1 MKFKKMLLSL
11 IFMLFLSSSLAQTDP
26 NQVQGVGANP
36 DQVTPEILGVKGVV
50 TEKIPSNS
58 SDIGDIRVKL
68 STGQTVNVLDD
79 MGSAKIG
86 DKVEVVQS
94 PTATGGKAYHLSPG
108 DDPAYLEGLVLRIAN
123 EPKDKA
129 APRDLEV
136 RLSSGKLVTVT
147 DDNRRFGVGDT
158 IEIYPTLGPD
168 NEFIFYASD
177 FVRRTPIVILIV
189 VFVVVAGVVGR
200 GKGLRAVVG
209 MAFSLGVIIL
219 AVIPAIVGGVNP
231 VLVAVLGSSAILASS
246 VYFVHGLNWTA
257 SSALVA
263 TIAAAIVTL
272 GLAEGFSS
280 LARLTGLGAEEGVY
294 IMQAAQQAG
303 IDLNLRG
310 LLIAG
315 ILIGSLGA
323 LVDSTVA
330 QAAVVRELSNLN
342 PKLEWQKLYKSGMS
356 VGFDHIGSLVNTLVL
371 ANVGSSLPLWVL
383 FTLGQTSF
391 TRVINLEL
399 VASEIVHALV
409 GSIGLILAV
418 PLATLIAAFVFRGGR
433 YPGSDGVHSHAQVA
447 VPKTREDA
455 LVEAL
460 QLPGQAQ
467 SKGSRLLEEFKRDSG
482 SDAPNS

>member
-1 MKFKKMLLSL
+1 MNFLRFVL
-11 IFMLFLSSSLAQTDP
+11 IFVIFFGSSLAQTDP
-26 NQVQGVGANP
+26 NQVQGVDP
-36 DQVTPEILGVKGVV
+36 SQSEVIPEIPGIKGVV
-50 TEKIPSNS
+50 SQQIPSTS
-58 SDIGDIRVKL
+58 SDVGDVRVKL
-68 STGQTVNVLDD
+68 ETGQTVPVIDD
-79 MGSAKIG
+79 IGNAKVG
-86 DKVEVVQS
+86 DAVEVVES
-94 PTATGGKAYHLSPG
+94 LTATGGKAYHLSPG
-108 DDPAYLEGLVLRIAN
+108 EDPAYLEGRVIRVTN
-123 EPKDKA
+123 EPADKA

-136 RLSSGKLVTVT
+136 RLDSGKLVTVT
-147 DDNRRFGVGDT
+147 DDNRRFGAGDT
-158 IEIYPTLGPD
+158 LEIYPTLGPG

-177 FVRRTPIVILIV
+177 YVRRLPIGILV
-189 VFVVVAGVVGR
+189 LVFVVVAGVVGR
-200 GKGLRAVVG
+200 GKGLRAVLG

-219 AVIPAIVGGVNP
+219 AMIPAIVSGVNP
-231 VLVAVLGSSAILASS
+231 VLVAVLGSSVILASS

-272 GLAEGFSS
+272 GLAQGFSS

-342 PKLEWQKLYKSGMS
+342 PKLTWQQLYKSAMS

-391 TRVINLEL
+391 TRVLNLEL

-418 PLATLIAAFVFRGGR
+418 PLATLLAAFVFRGGR
-433 YPGSDGVHSHAQVA
+433 YPGSDGVHGHAVVL
-447 VPKTREDA
+447 VPKNREDA
-455 LVEAL
+455 LLEAL

-467 SKGSRLLEEFKRDSG
+467 SKGSRLLEEYKNSG
-482 SDAPNS
+482 SDASKS

>member
-1 MKFKKMLLSL
+1 MKLLCVL
-11 IFMLFLSSSLAQTDP
+11 LMMLFFGFGFAQTDS
-26 NQVQGVGANP
+26 NQVQGVDP
-36 DQVTPEILGVKGVV
+36 SQSEVMPEIPGVKGTVFAL
-50 TEKIPSNS
+50 IPSTS
-58 SDIGDIRVKL
+58 SVIGDVQVKL
-68 STGQTVNVLDD
+68 ESGQTVNVIDD
-79 MGSAKIG
+79 IGLAKIG
-86 DKVEVVQS
+86 DTVEVVESQ
-94 PTATGGKAYHLSPG
+94 TATGGTAFHLSPG
-108 DDPAYLEGLVLRIAN
+108 NDPPYLEGRVIRKLKV
-123 EPKDKA
+123 PKELA
-129 APRDLEV
+129 APQDLEV
-136 RLSSGKLVTVT
+136 RLGSGKLISVS
-147 DDNRRFGVGDT
+147 DDNRRFNVGDN
-158 IEIYPTLGPD
+158 IEIYPTLGPG

-177 FVRRTPIVILIV
+177 FIRRTPIVILIV
-189 VFVVVAGVVGR
+189 VFVVIAGIVGR
-200 GKGLRAVVG
+200 GKGLRAVLG
-209 MAFSLGVIIL
+209 MAFSLAVIIL
-219 AVIPAIVGGVNP
+219 AMVPAIVSGTNP
-231 VLVAVLGSSAILASS
+231 VLVAVLGASAILASS
-246 VYFVHGLNWTA
+246 VYFVHGFNWTA

-272 GLAEGFSS
+272 LLAVGFSS
-280 LARLTGLGAEEGVY
+280 LAKLTGLGAEEGVY

-342 PKLEWQKLYKSGMS
+342 PKLTWQQLYKSAMS

-391 TRVINLEL
+391 TRVLNLEL

-418 PLATLIAAFVFRGGR
+418 PLATLLAAFVFRGGR
-433 YPGSDGVHSHAQVA
+433 YPGSDGVHGHAVVL
-447 VPKTREDA
+447 VPKNREDA
-455 LVEAL
+455 LLEAL

-467 SKGSRLLEEFKRDSG
+467 SKGSRLLEEYKNSG
-482 SDAPNS
+482 SDAPKL

>member
-1 MKFKKMLLSL
+1 MKLLRVL
-11 IFMLFLSSSLAQTDP
+11 LLLLFFGSSLAQTDP
-26 NQVQGVGANP
+26 NQVQGVDPN
-36 DQVTPEILGVKGVV
+36 QSEVIPEIPGIKGTITAV
-50 TEKIPSNS
+50 IPSTS
-58 SDIGDIRVKL
+58 SDIGDVRVKL
-68 STGQTVNVLDD
+68 ETGQVVNVIDD
-79 MGSAKIG
+79 IGLAKIG
-86 DKVEVVQS
+86 DAVEVVES
-94 PTATGGKAYHLSPG
+94 PSATGGKAFHLSPG
-108 DDPAYLEGLVLRIAN
+108 DEPPYLEGSVIRIVA
-123 EPKDKA
+123 EPKDPA

-136 RLSSGKLVTVT
+136 RLNSGKLIVAS
-147 DDNRRFGVGDT
+147 DDNRRFNVGDT
-158 IEIYPTLGPD
+158 IEIFPTLGPG

-177 FVRRTPIVILIV
+177 FIRRTPIGILIV

-200 GKGLRAVVG
+200 GKGLRAVLG
-209 MAFSLGVIIL
+209 MAFSLAVIIL
-219 AVIPAIVGGVNP
+219 AMIPAIVSGTNP
-231 VLVAVLGSSAILASS
+231 VLVAVLGASVILASS
-246 VYFVHGLNWTA
+246 VYFVHGFNWTA

-272 GLAEGFSS
+272 LLAIGFSS
-280 LARLTGLGAEEGVY
+280 LAKLTGLGAEEGVY

-418 PLATLIAAFVFRGGR
+418 PLATLLAAFVFKGGR
-433 YPGSDGVHSHAQVA
+433 HPGSDGVHSHAQVS

-455 LVEAL
+455 LLEAL
-460 QLPGQAQ
+460 QLPGAAQ
-467 SKGSRLLEEFKRDSG
+467 KPGSRLLEEYKQKNSDG
-482 SDAPNS
+482 SNL

>member
-1 MKFKKMLLSL
+1 MKLLRVLLVL
-11 IFMLFLSSSLAQTDP
+11 ILFFGFSLAQTDP
-26 NQVQGVGANP
+26 NQAQGVDP
-36 DQVTPEILGVKGVV
+36 SQSEVTPEIPGVKGTV
-50 TEKIPSNS
+50 TALIPSTS
-58 SDIGDIRVKL
+58 SEIGDVRVKL
-68 STGQTVNVLDD
+68 ETGQTVNVIDD
-79 MGSAKIG
+79 IGLAKIG
-86 DKVEVVQS
+86 DTVEVVES
-94 PTATGGKAYHLSPG
+94 PTATGGAAFHLSPG
-108 DDPAYLEGLVLRIAN
+108 DNPPYLEGQVIRIVSVPQN
-123 EPKDKA
+123 LA
-129 APRDLEV
+129 APQDLEV
-136 RLSSGKLVTVT
+136 RLSSGKLVSVS
-147 DDNRRFGVGDT
+147 DDSRRFKAGDA
-158 IEIYPTLGPD
+158 IEIYPTLGPG

-177 FVRRTPIVILIV
+177 FIRRTPIGILIA
-189 VFVVVAGVVGR
+189 VFVIVAGIVGR
-200 GKGLRAVVG
+200 GKGLRAVLG

-219 AVIPAIVGGVNP
+219 AMIPAIVSGTNP
-231 VLVAVLGSSAILASS
+231 VLVAVLGASAILASS
-246 VYFVHGLNWTA
+246 VYFVHGFNWTA

-272 GLAEGFSS
+272 LLAMGFSS
-280 LARLTGLGAEEGVY
+280 LAKLTGLGAEEGVY

-303 IDLNLRG
+303 VDLNLRG

-418 PLATLIAAFVFRGGR
+418 PLATLLAAFVFRGGR
-433 YPGSDGVHSHAQVA
+433 HPGSDGVHSHAQVS

-455 LVEAL
+455 LLEAL
-460 QLPGQAQ
+460 QLPGAAQ
-467 SKGSRLLEEFKRDSG
+467 KSGSRLLEEFKRENTDS
-482 SDAPNS
+482 

>member
-1 MKFKKMLLSL
+1 MKLLRL
-11 IFMLFLSSSLAQTDP
+11 ILVLILFFGSSFAQVDP
-26 NQVQGVGANP
+26 NQVQGVDP
-36 DQVTPEILGVKGVV
+36 IQSEVTPEIPGVKGRV
-50 TEKIPSNS
+50 TALIPSTS
-58 SDIGDIRVKL
+58 SAIGDVRVKL
-68 STGQTVNVLDD
+68 ETGQTVSAIDD
-79 MGSAKIG
+79 IGLAKIG
-86 DKVEVVQS
+86 DKVEVVES
-94 PTATGGKAYHLSPG
+94 PTATGAKAYHLSPG
-108 DDPAYLEGLVLRIAN
+108 DDPPYLEGRVIRIASA
-123 EPKDKA
+123 PKDLN
-129 APRDLEV
+129 APQDLEV
-136 RLSSGKLVTVT
+136 RISSGKLIVAS
-147 DDNRRFGVGDT
+147 DDNRRFNVGDT
-158 IEIYPTLGPD
+158 IEIYPTLGPG

-177 FVRRTPIVILIV
+177 FIRRTPIAILIV
-189 VFVVVAGVVGR
+189 VFVLVAGIVGR
-200 GKGLRAVVG
+200 GKGLRAVIG
-209 MAFSLGVIIL
+209 MAFSLAVIIL
-219 AVIPAIVGGVNP
+219 AMIPAIVSGTNP
-231 VLVAVLGSSAILASS
+231 VLVAVLGASAILASS
-246 VYFVHGLNWTA
+246 VYFVHGFNWTA

-272 GLAEGFSS
+272 GLATGFSS
-280 LARLTGLGAEEGVY
+280 LAKLTGLGAEEGVY

-303 IDLNLRG
+303 VDLNLRG

-418 PLATLIAAFVFRGGR
+418 PLATLLAAFVFRGGR
-433 YPGSDGVHSHAQVA
+433 HPGSDGVHSHAQVS

-455 LVEAL
+455 LLEAL

-467 SKGSRLLEEFKRDSG
+467 KSGSRLLEEFKRENTDS
-482 SDAPNS
+482 

>member
-1 MKFKKMLLSL
+1 MRRQESRMKLWRVLLMLV
-11 IFMLFLSSSLAQTDP
+11 LFFGAGLAQTDP
-26 NQVQGVGANP
+26 VQSE
-36 DQVTPEILGVKGVV
+36 VTPEIPGVQGTV
-50 TEKIPSNS
+50 TAVIPSS
-58 SDIGDIRVKL
+58 SSEIGDVRVKL
-68 STGQTVNVLDD
+68 ETGQTVSAIDD
-79 MGSAKIG
+79 IGSAKIG
-86 DKVEVVQS
+86 DQVEVVES

-108 DDPAYLEGLVLRIAN
+108 DDPPYLEGRVIRIVSA
-123 EPKDKA
+123 PKDLA
-129 APRDLEV
+129 APQDLEV
-136 RLSSGKLVTVT
+136 RLTSGKLITAS
-147 DDNRRFGVGDT
+147 DDNRRFNVGDA
-158 IEIYPTLGPD
+158 IEIYPTLGPS

-177 FVRRTPIVILIV
+177 FIRRTPIAILIV
-189 VFVVVAGVVGR
+189 VFVLVAGIVGR
-200 GKGLRAVVG
+200 SKGLRAVLG

-219 AVIPAIVGGVNP
+219 AMIPAIVSGTNP
-231 VLVAVLGSSAILASS
+231 VLVAVLGATAILASS
-246 VYFVHGLNWTA
+246 VYFVHGFNWTA

-272 GLAEGFSS
+272 GLATGFSS
-280 LARLTGLGAEEGVY
+280 LAKLTGLGAEEGVY

-418 PLATLIAAFVFRGGR
+418 PLATLLAAFVFRGGR
-433 YPGSDGVHSHAQVA
+433 YPGSDGVHSHAQVS

-455 LVEAL
+455 LLEAL
-460 QLPGQAQ
+460 QLPGESQK
-467 SKGSRLLEEFKRDSG
+467 SGSRLLGEYKRDA
-482 SDAPNS
+482 DNPK

>member
-1 MKFKKMLLSL
+1 MRFLRFALML
-11 IFMLFLSSSLAQTDP
+11 MLFFGSSFAQVNP
-26 NQVQGVGANP
+26 NQVQGVDPN
-36 DQVTPEILGVKGVV
+36 QSEVIPEVPGVKGVV
-50 TEKIPSNS
+50 TALIPSTS
-58 SDIGDIRVKL
+58 SDIGDVRVKL
-68 STGQTVNVLDD
+68 ETGQTVNVIDD
-79 MGSAKIG
+79 IGLAKVG
-86 DKVEVVQS
+86 GAVEVVEAL
-94 PTATGGKAYHLSPG
+94 TATGAKAYHLSPG
-108 DDPAYLEGLVLRIAN
+108 DDPPYLEGSVIRIVDI
-123 EPKDKA
+123 PKDLA
-129 APRDLEV
+129 APQDLEV
-136 RLSSGKLVTVT
+136 RLTSGKLVTVS

-158 IEIYPTLGPD
+158 IEIYPTLGPN

-177 FVRRTPIVILIV
+177 FIRRTPIAILIV

-200 GKGLRAVVG
+200 AKGLRAVVG

-219 AVIPAIVGGVNP
+219 AMIPAIVSGISP
-231 VLVAVLGSSAILASS
+231 VLVAVLGASVILASS

-263 TIAAAIVTL
+263 TIVAAIVTL
-272 GLAEGFSS
+272 GLAMGFSS
-280 LARLTGLGAEEGVY
+280 LAKLTGLGAEEGVY

-418 PLATLIAAFVFRGGR
+418 PLATLIAALVFRGGR
-433 YPGSDGVHSHAQVA
+433 YPGSDGVHSHAQVY

-455 LVEAL
+455 LTEAL
-460 QLPGQAQ
+460 QLPGAAQ
-467 SKGSRLLEEFKRDSG
+467 KGGSRLLEEFKRGNSEG
-482 SDAPNS
+482 SDS

>member
-1 MKFKKMLLSL
+1 MNLKFLRSGFLLVL
-11 IFMLFLSSSLAQTDP
+11 VLVCGSSLAQTST
-26 NQVQGVGANP
+26 QVQGVDP
-36 DQVTPEILGVKGVV
+36 SQSEVTPEIPGVKGVV
-50 TEKIPSNS
+50 SAIIS
-58 SDIGDIRVKL
+58 SSSSVVGDVEVKL
-68 STGQTVNVLDD
+68 ETGQTVAVIDD
-79 MGSAKIG
+79 MGSAKVG
-86 DKVEVVQS
+86 NAVEVVES
-94 PTATGGKAYHLSPG
+94 LTATGVRAYHLSPG
-108 DDPAYLEGLVLRIAN
+108 DDAPYLEGRVLRITN
-123 EPKDKA
+123 EPKDPA

-136 RLSSGKLVTVT
+136 RLDSGKLVTVT
-147 DDNRRFGVGDT
+147 DDNRRFGAGDT
-158 IEIYPTLGPD
+158 LEIYPTLGPG

-177 FVRRTPIVILIV
+177 YVRRLPIGILV
-189 VFVVVAGVVGR
+189 LVFVVVAGVVGR
-200 GKGLRAVVG
+200 GKGLRAVLG

-219 AVIPAIVGGVNP
+219 AMIPAIVAGTNP

-246 VYFVHGLNWTA
+246 VYFVHGFNRTA

-272 GLAEGFSS
+272 LLAEGFSRF
-280 LARLTGLGAEEGVY
+280 ARLTGLGAEEGVY

-342 PKLEWQKLYKSGMS
+342 PKLTWQQLYKSAMS

-418 PLATLIAAFVFRGGR
+418 PLATLLAAFVFRGGR
-433 YPGSDGVHSHAQVA
+433 YPGSDGVHGHAVVN
-447 VPKTREDA
+447 VPKNREDA
-455 LVEAL
+455 LLEAL

-467 SKGSRLLEEFKRDSG
+467 SKGSRLLEEYRQDAGK
-482 SDAPNS
+482 SD

>member
-1 MKFKKMLLSL
+1 MNLLRVL
-11 IFMLFLSSSLAQTDP
+11 LVLMLFFGFGFAQTDP
-26 NQVQGVGANP
+26 NQVQGVDPN
-36 DQVTPEILGVKGVV
+36 QSEVMPEIPGIKGTV
-50 TEKIPSNS
+50 TAVIPSIS
-58 SDIGDIRVKL
+58 SEIGDVRVKL
-68 STGQTVNVLDD
+68 ETGRTVNVIDD
-79 MGSAKIG
+79 IGLAKIG
-86 DKVEVVQS
+86 DKVEVVES
-94 PTATGGKAYHLSPG
+94 STATGGKAYHLSPG
-108 DDPAYLEGLVLRIAN
+108 DEPPYLEGRVIRIASVPQN
-123 EPKDKA
+123 LA
-129 APRDLEV
+129 APQDLEV
-136 RLSSGKLVTVT
+136 RLSSGKLVSVS
-147 DDNRRFGVGDT
+147 DDNRRFNTGDT
-158 IEIYPTLGPD
+158 IEIYPTLGPG

-177 FVRRTPIVILIV
+177 FIRRTPIAILIV
-189 VFVVVAGVVGR
+189 VFVLVAGIVGR
-200 GKGLRAVVG
+200 GKGLRAVLG

-219 AVIPAIVGGVNP
+219 AMIPAIVSGTNP
-231 VLVAVLGSSAILASS
+231 VLVAVLGASAILASS
-246 VYFVHGLNWTA
+246 VYFVHGFNWTA

-272 GLAEGFSS
+272 LLAIGFSS
-280 LARLTGLGAEEGVY
+280 LAKLTGLGAEEGVY

-303 IDLNLRG
+303 VDLNLRG

-418 PLATLIAAFVFRGGR
+418 PLATLLAAFVFRGGR
-433 YPGSDGVHSHAQVA
+433 HPGSDGVHSHAQVS

-455 LVEAL
+455 LLEAL
-460 QLPGQAQ
+460 QLPGVAQ
-467 SKGSRLLEEFKRDSG
+467 KSGSRLLEEYKQKNSDG
-482 SDAPNS
+482 SNS